1 MLIDL
6 ALDAAE
12 PRPVDISLN
21 SVSGQV
27 AIRLPHPADARVE
40 ANTATGGVSN
50 AFEDLLVSGQFAAKR
65 ITGTL
70 GAGTGTLRAT
80 TVSGSIALL
89 RRPAAD
95 APAAPSCSTRR
106 CSDMPPVFAH
116 GRLRLYLLKLLDEA
130 PRHGYEVIRL
140 LEERFQGLYAPSAG
154 TVYPRLAKLEAEGL
168 VTHATEGGR
177 KVYSITEAGRA
188 ELADRGGELADLEL
202 EIRDSV
208 SELAAEIRDDVR
220 GAAGALR
227 REMRAAA
234 SATATP
240 VEDASW
246 AAAKEELR
254 KAKQEWKEQAR
265 RAKDESRR
273 AREEAQQARRQAK
286 EAQERAREE
295 VMRIAGQLQEQFAK
309 SGGVLG
315 NLVGTWLGGSIG
327 GASGA
332 SGTSSTGAGTGT
344 AMPRRRTR
352 TGPRTSPPPVTR
364 PATWTACWTASATTS
379 AMRPATTAS
388 PRPSWPRPGPT
399 SRRRRTASRRRSGR
413 RGRSRVRPRISLGSG
428 RGSGRQARL
437 GRRVRDAVVCQ
448 DLGGRARAG
457 EQREQ
462 QVQGGD
468 VAVVAAQRDAQGLL
482 QGLLRALGEGDV
494 AALRLRAA
502 QRRAERGAQGPPAAG
517 PPRPVRPRRGSPRP
531 GRRSR

>member
-1 MLIDL
+1 
-6 ALDAAE
+6 
-12 PRPVDISLN
+12 
-21 SVSGQV
+21 
-27 AIRLPHPADARVE
+27 
-40 ANTATGGVSN
+40 
-50 AFEDLLVSGQFAAKR
+50 
-65 ITGTL
+65 
-70 GAGTGTLRAT
+70 
-80 TVSGSIALL
+80 
-89 RRPAAD
+89 
-95 APAAPSCSTRR
+95 
-106 CSDMPPVFAH
+106 MPPVFAH

-295 VMRIAGQLQEQFAK
+295 VMRIAGQLQDQFAK
-309 SGGVLG
+309 SGGMLG
-315 NLVGTWLGGSIG
+315 NLAGSWLGGSAG
-327 GASGA
+327 GAGA
-332 SGTSSTGAGTGT
+332 AGGTTGSAGGTGAAGAAADSHWAEDLAPTGD
-344 AMPRRRTR
+344 
-352 TGPRTSPPPVTR
+352 
-364 PATWTACWTASATTS
+364 PA
-379 AMRPATTAS
+379 RD
-388 PRPSWPRPGPT
+388 
-399 SRRRRTASRRRSGR
+399 
-413 RGRSRVRPRISLGSG
+413 LD
-428 RGSGRQARL
+428 RL
-437 GRRVRDAVVCQ
+437 LDRFRDDVRDAARDHGVTPARLAEV
-448 DLGGRARAG
+448 RAHL
-457 EQREQ
+457 
-462 QVQGGD
+462 
-468 VAVVAAQRDAQGLL
+468 AAAADRLAQT
-482 QGLLRALGEGDV
+482 LR
-494 AALRLRAA
+494 
-502 QRRAERGAQGPPAAG
+502 P
-517 PPRPVRPRRGSPRP
+517 
-531 GRRSR
+531 SR